1 MRCKILLY
9 IRFVNRSKIQ
19 QNENNSKF
27 RFFINRSGRLF
38 SDRVEAKIVPFDV
51 TITVEQKDKVIAIK
65 KVEVIELLVK
75 KERLPKIK
83 GINVNYLNLLT
94 EVPKYIV
101 SQQA

>member
-1 MRCKILLY
+1 M
-9 IRFVNRSKIQ
+9 
-19 QNENNSKF
+19 
-27 RFFINRSGRLF
+27 
-38 SDRVEAKIVPFDV
+38 

>member
-1 MRCKILLY
+1 MRTIVSFVFLLIGVVGY
-9 IRFVNRSKIQ
+9 SQ
-19 QNENNSKF
+19 T
-27 RFFINRSGRLF
+27 G
-38 SDRVEAKIVPFDV
+38 VEAKIVPFDV